1 MVPDLKDRI
10 IILEHREIIR
20 DQAIGE
26 AVASS
31 MGELEKLAR
40 HEVHLRR
47 RFEKTL
53 AMLITLQERRQF
65 PSESVL
71 QNLSD
76 PAPPDCEGEPG
87 EPSGGDES

>member
-1 MVPDLKDRI
+1 MAADLKNRR
-10 IILEHREIIR
+10 IILEHRGLIR

-26 AVASS
+26 AVAGS

-53 AMLITLQERRQF
+53 TMLIRLRELREHFSR
-65 PSESVL
+65 SVL
-71 QNLSD
+71 QNLTD
-76 PAPPDCEGEPG
+76 PPPPDRGGEPE
-87 EPSGGDES
+87 EPSGNGGS